1 MMKIAFLA
9 LCLLLSVGSQAQT
22 VIETPTQTQPTAFAI
37 VIDNATYR
45 ATRNAV
51 MQYRDA
57 VQQDGLAAY
66 IVRGDWKNPDEVKT
80 DIAKVYRQA
89 PALEGIVLVGD
100 IPVAMI
106 RNAQHMTTA
115 FKMNETTFPFPQ
127 SSVPSDRFY
136 DDLHLKFKFIR
147 QDSVA
152 PHLFYYELAED
163 SPQTLNPTFYSAR
176 IKYPE
181 AWGGDKYQAIADFL
195 EKAARLK
202 QQQKTNRLDEVV
214 SFNGGSYNS
223 DCLVAWM
230 DEEKAYRENFP
241 LAFRNST
248 SFKHW
253 NFRMDNAMKYSL
265 FDELQRP
272 EADLFMFHEH
282 GLPTQQLINNEPV
295 GDSFGSRH
303 ALFKRSLY
311 HQVHE
316 AMEEGENEDS
326 LILAFTH
333 KYHLTTPFWKE
344 LHDDAF
350 WQADSTSYA
359 DMYINPADLR
369 GKETRPTFVMFDA
382 CYNGSFHESD
392 YLAAYYLFNNGTTVV
407 AQGNTRN
414 VLQDRWT
421 IEMIGL
427 LSHGVR
433 VGQYNRLIATLEGHL
448 LGDPTVRFSP
458 LEKDCTLSTDITL
471 RQDDIAYWQTLLE
484 APYADVQSLALRM
497 IADAD
502 PDRQFSKQ
510 LLHIFRHT
518 PFNTVRMEAL
528 KLLSRYNNADFT
540 EAVAEGLEDAYELVA
555 RQSAN
560 YAGEIGDTGR
570 LLKPYIRACIEDT
583 ERQRVNYL
591 LSTGLP
597 LFPQSAVQEAI
608 ENYYASTYRLDA
620 PEEKAAVLKGVAAQ
634 FARIKRNN
642 QRISDPSLSPDKRIS
657 AIRLLRNNPY
667 HPYVEQYLQVLQ
679 DEATP
684 TEVRVA
690 LAEALGWFI
699 HSVRRTDIA
708 KTCRTLLQTQQ
719 PEALRQELIQ
729 TLGRLEQP

>member
-414 VLQDRWT
+414 VLQDR
-421 IEMIGL
+421 
-427 LSHGVR
+427 
-433 VGQYNRLIATLEGHL
+433 
-448 LGDPTVRFSP
+448 
-458 LEKDCTLSTDITL
+458 
-471 RQDDIAYWQTLLE
+471 
-484 APYADVQSLALRM
+484 
-497 IADAD
+497 
-502 PDRQFSKQ
+502 
-510 LLHIFRHT
+510 
-518 PFNTVRMEAL
+518 
-528 KLLSRYNNADFT
+528 
-540 EAVAEGLEDAYELVA
+540 
-555 RQSAN
+555 
-560 YAGEIGDTGR
+560 
-570 LLKPYIRACIEDT
+570 
-583 ERQRVNYL
+583 
-591 LSTGLP
+591 
-597 LFPQSAVQEAI
+597 
-608 ENYYASTYRLDA
+608 
-620 PEEKAAVLKGVAAQ
+620 
-634 FARIKRNN
+634 
-642 QRISDPSLSPDKRIS
+642 
-657 AIRLLRNNPY
+657 
-667 HPYVEQYLQVLQ
+667 
-679 DEATP
+679 
-684 TEVRVA
+684 
-690 LAEALGWFI
+690 
-699 HSVRRTDIA
+699 
-708 KTCRTLLQTQQ
+708 
-719 PEALRQELIQ
+719 
-729 TLGRLEQP
+729 

>member
-1 MMKIAFLA
+1 MRIAILA
-9 LCLLLSVGSQAQT
+9 LCLMLSVGSQAQT

-51 MQYRDA
+51 MRYRDA
-57 VQQDGLAAY
+57 IQQDGLAAY

-80 DIAKVYRQA
+80 DITKVYQQA
-89 PALEGIVLVGD
+89 TALEGIVLVGD

-152 PHLFYYELAED
+152 PHLFYYELTED

-181 AWGGDKYQAIADFL
+181 AWEGDKYQAIADFL
-195 EKAARLK
+195 DKAARLK
-202 QQQKTNRLDEVV
+202 QQQKGNRLDEVV
-214 SFNGGSYNS
+214 SYNGGSYNS
-223 DCLVAWM
+223 DCLIAWM
-230 DEEKAYRENFP
+230 DEEKAYHENFP

-253 NFRMDNAMKYSL
+253 NFRMDDAMKYSL

-272 EADLFMFHEH
+272 GVDVFMFHEH

-295 GDSFGSRH
+295 GDAFGSRH
-303 ALFKRSLY
+303 ALFKNALY
-311 HQVHE
+311 HQVRE
-316 AMEEGENEDS
+316 AVEEGESEDS
-326 LILAFTH
+326 LLQAYTH
-333 KYHLTTPFWKE
+333 KYHLTAPFWKE
-344 LHDDAF
+344 LHDEAY
-350 WQADSTSYA
+350 WQADSTAYA

-369 GKETRPTFVMFDA
+369 GKQTRPTFVMFDA

-392 YLAAYYLFNNGTTVV
+392 YLAAYYLFNNGTTAV

-433 VGQYNRLIATLEGHL
+433 VGQYNRLVATLEGHL
-448 LGDPTVRFSP
+448 LGDPTVRFAP
-458 LEKDCTLSTDITL
+458 LAEGCTLSEEMTL
-471 RQDDIAYWQTLLE
+471 QRGDTAHWQALLRS
-484 APYADVQSLALRM
+484 PHADVQSLALRLLVD
-497 IADAD
+497 ADAD
-502 PDRQFSKQ
+502 HRLSAR
-510 LLHIFRHT
+510 LLQVFRET

-540 EAVAEGLEDAYELVA
+540 EAVAEGLGDAYELVA

-560 YAGEIGDTGR
+560 YAGEIGDADR
-570 LLKPYIRACIEDT
+570 LLKPYVRACLEDT

-591 LSTGLP
+591 LSTGLT
-597 LFPQSAVQEAI
+597 LFPQDRVREAI
-608 ENYYASTYRLDA
+608 ESYYNSTYRLDA
-620 PEEKAAVLKGVAAQ
+620 QSEKAAVLKGIAAQ
-634 FARIKRNN
+634 FARVERTN
-642 QRISDPSLSPDKRIS
+642 QRIADPSLSPDKRIS

-667 HPYVEQYLQVLQ
+667 HPYVDQYLQVLQ
-679 DEATP
+679 NEATP

-690 LAEALGWFI
+690 LAEALGWFT

-708 KTCRTLLQTQQ
+708 KACRTLLQTQQ
-719 PEALRQELIQ
+719 PEALRQELVQ
-729 TLGRLEQP
+729 TLGRLGQP

>member
-1 MMKIAFLA
+1 MRIAILA
-9 LCLLLSVGSQAQT
+9 LCLMLSVGSQAQT

-51 MQYRDA
+51 MRYRDA
-57 VQQDGLAAY
+57 IQQDGLAAY

-80 DIAKVYRQA
+80 DITKVYQQA
-89 PALEGIVLVGD
+89 TALEGIVLVGD

-152 PHLFYYELAED
+152 PHLFYYELTED

-181 AWGGDKYQAIADFL
+181 AWEGDKYQAIADFL
-195 EKAARLK
+195 DKAARLK
-202 QQQKTNRLDEVV
+202 QQQKGNRLDEVV
-214 SFNGGSYNS
+214 SYNGGSYNS
-223 DCLVAWM
+223 DCLIAWM
-230 DEEKAYRENFP
+230 DEEKAYHENFP

-253 NFRMDNAMKYSL
+253 NFRMDDAMKYSL

-272 EADLFMFHEH
+272 GVDVFMFHEH

-295 GDSFGSRH
+295 GDAFGSRH
-303 ALFKRSLY
+303 ALFKNALY
-311 HQVHE
+311 HQVRE
-316 AMEEGENEDS
+316 AVEEGESEDS
-326 LILAFTH
+326 LLQAYTH
-333 KYHLTTPFWKE
+333 KYHLTAPFWKE
-344 LHDDAF
+344 LHDEAY
-350 WQADSTSYA
+350 WQADSTAYA

-369 GKETRPTFVMFDA
+369 GKQTRPTFVMFDA

-392 YLAAYYLFNNGTTVV
+392 YLAAYYLFNNGTTAVT
-407 AQGNTRN
+407 QGNTRN

-433 VGQYNRLIATLEGHL
+433 VGQYNRLVATLEGHL
-448 LGDPTVRFSP
+448 LGDPTVRFAP
-458 LEKDCTLSTDITL
+458 LEEGCTLSEEMTLQRTDTAHWQALL
-471 RQDDIAYWQTLLE
+471 RS
-484 APYADVQSLALRM
+484 PHADVQSLALRLLVD
-497 IADAD
+497 ADAD
-502 PDRQFSKQ
+502 HRLSAR
-510 LLHIFRHT
+510 LLQVFRET

-528 KLLSRYNNADFT
+528 KLLSRYNNADFA
-540 EAVAEGLEDAYELVA
+540 EAVAEGLGDAYELVA

-560 YAGEIGDTGR
+560 YAGEIGDADR
-570 LLKPYIRACIEDT
+570 LLRPYVRACLEDT

-591 LSTGLP
+591 LSTGLT
-597 LFPQSAVQEAI
+597 LFPQDAVHKAV

-620 PEEKAAVLKGVAAQ
+620 QSEKEAVLKGIAAQ
-634 FARIKRNN
+634 FARVERTN
-642 QRISDPSLSPDKRIS
+642 QRIADPSLSPDKRIS

-667 HPYVEQYLQVLQ
+667 HPYVDQYLQVLQ
-679 DEATP
+679 NEATP

-690 LAEALGWFI
+690 LAEALGWFT

-708 KTCRTLLQTQQ
+708 KACRTLLQTQQ
-719 PEALRQELIQ
+719 PEVLRQELVQ
-729 TLGRLEQP
+729 TLGRLGQP

>member
-1 MMKIAFLA
+1 MRIAILA
-9 LCLLLSVGSQAQT
+9 LCLMLSVGSQAQT

-51 MQYRDA
+51 IRYRDA
-57 VQQDGLAAY
+57 IQQDGLAAY

-80 DIAKVYRQA
+80 DITKVYQQA
-89 PALEGIVLVGD
+89 TALEGIVLVGD

-152 PHLFYYELAED
+152 PHLFYYELTED

-181 AWGGDKYQAIADFL
+181 AWEGDKYQAIADFL
-195 EKAARLK
+195 DKAARLK
-202 QQQKTNRLDEVV
+202 QQQKGNRLDEVV
-214 SFNGGSYNS
+214 SYNGGSYNS
-223 DCLVAWM
+223 DCLIAWM
-230 DEEKAYRENFP
+230 DEEKAYHENFP

-253 NFRMDNAMKYSL
+253 NFRMDDAMKYSL

-272 EADLFMFHEH
+272 GVDVFMFHEH

-295 GDSFGSRH
+295 GDAFGSRH
-303 ALFKRSLY
+303 ALFKNALY
-311 HQVHE
+311 HQVRE
-316 AMEEGENEDS
+316 AVEEGESEDS
-326 LILAFTH
+326 LLQAYTH
-333 KYHLTTPFWKE
+333 KYHLTAPFWKE
-344 LHDDAF
+344 LHDEAY
-350 WQADSTSYA
+350 WQADSTAYA

-369 GKETRPTFVMFDA
+369 GKQTRPTFVMFDA

-392 YLAAYYLFNNGTTVV
+392 YLTAYYLFNDGTTAV

-433 VGQYNRLIATLEGHL
+433 VGQYNRLVATLEGHL
-448 LGDPTVRFSP
+448 LGDPTVRFAP
-458 LEKDCTLSTDITL
+458 LEEGCTLSEEMTL
-471 RQDDIAYWQTLLE
+471 QRGDTAHWQALLRS
-484 APYADVQSLALRM
+484 PHADVQSLALRLLVD
-497 IADAD
+497 ADAD
-502 PDRQFSKQ
+502 HRLSAR
-510 LLHIFRHT
+510 LLQVFRET

-540 EAVAEGLEDAYELVA
+540 EAVAEGLGDAYELVA

-560 YAGEIGDTGR
+560 YAGEIGDADR
-570 LLKPYIRACIEDT
+570 LLKPYVRACIEDT

-591 LSTGLP
+591 LSTGLT
-597 LFPQSAVQEAI
+597 LFPQDRVREAI
-608 ENYYASTYRLDA
+608 ESYYNSTYRLDA
-620 PEEKAAVLKGVAAQ
+620 QSEKAAVLKGIAAQ
-634 FARIKRNN
+634 FARVERTN
-642 QRISDPSLSPDKRIS
+642 QRIADPSLSPDKSIS

-667 HPYVEQYLQVLQ
+667 HPYVDQYLQVLQ
-679 DEATP
+679 NEATP

-690 LAEALGWFI
+690 LAEALGWFT

-708 KTCRTLLQTQQ
+708 KACRTLLQTQQ
-719 PEALRQELIQ
+719 PEALRQELVQ
-729 TLGRLEQP
+729 TLGRLGQP

>member
-1 MMKIAFLA
+1 MRIAILA
-9 LCLLLSVGSQAQT
+9 LCLMLSVGSQAQT

-51 MQYRDA
+51 MRYRDA
-57 VQQDGLAAY
+57 IQQDGLAAY

-80 DIAKVYRQA
+80 DITKVYQQA
-89 PALEGIVLVGD
+89 TALEGIVLVGD

-152 PHLFYYELAED
+152 PHLFYYELTED

-181 AWGGDKYQAIADFL
+181 AWEGDKYQAIADFL
-195 EKAARLK
+195 DKAARLK
-202 QQQKTNRLDEVV
+202 QQQKGNRLDEVV
-214 SFNGGSYNS
+214 SYNGGSYNS
-223 DCLVAWM
+223 DCLIAWM
-230 DEEKAYRENFP
+230 DEEKAYHENFP

-253 NFRMDNAMKYSL
+253 NFRMDDAMKYSL

-272 EADLFMFHEH
+272 GVDVFMFHEH

-295 GDSFGSRH
+295 GDAFGSRH
-303 ALFKRSLY
+303 ALFKNALY
-311 HQVHE
+311 HQVRE
-316 AMEEGENEDS
+316 AVEEGESEDS
-326 LILAFTH
+326 LLQAYTH
-333 KYHLTTPFWKE
+333 KYHLTAPFWKE
-344 LHDDAF
+344 LHDEAY
-350 WQADSTSYA
+350 WQADSTAYA

-369 GKETRPTFVMFDA
+369 GKQTRPTFVMFDA

-392 YLAAYYLFNNGTTVV
+392 YLAAYYLFNDGTTAV

-433 VGQYNRLIATLEGHL
+433 VGQYNRLVATLEGHL
-448 LGDPTVRFSP
+448 LGDPTVRFAP
-458 LEKDCTLSTDITL
+458 LAEGCTLSEEMTL
-471 RQDDIAYWQTLLE
+471 QRGDTAHWQALLRS
-484 APYADVQSLALRM
+484 PHADVQSLALRLLVD
-497 IADAD
+497 ADAD
-502 PDRQFSKQ
+502 HRLSAR
-510 LLHIFRHT
+510 LLQVFRET

-540 EAVAEGLEDAYELVA
+540 EAVAEGLGDAYELVA

-560 YAGEIGDTGR
+560 YAGEVGDADR
-570 LLKPYIRACIEDT
+570 LLKPYVRACIEDT

-591 LSTGLP
+591 LSTGLT
-597 LFPQSAVQEAI
+597 LFPQDRVREAI
-608 ENYYASTYRLDA
+608 ESYYNSTYRLDA
-620 PEEKAAVLKGVAAQ
+620 QSEKAAVLKGIAAQ
-634 FARIKRNN
+634 FARVERTN
-642 QRISDPSLSPDKRIS
+642 QRIADPSLSPDKRIS

-667 HPYVEQYLQVLQ
+667 HPYVDQYLQVLQ
-679 DEATP
+679 NEATP

-690 LAEALGWFI
+690 LAEALGWFT

-708 KTCRTLLQTQQ
+708 KACRTLLQTQQ
-719 PEALRQELIQ
+719 PEALRQELVQ
-729 TLGRLEQP
+729 TLGRLGQP